1 MHYCRGLSFTQDPD
15 YSYIIGLFEACM
27 KRHGIPKAQ
36 PEFIWNQNRLALEK
50 ESIKEQMRK
59 VLDKKKAEKK

>member
-1 MHYCRGLSFTQDPD
+1 
-15 YSYIIGLFEACM
+15 M
-27 KRHGIPKAQ
+27 KRNGISKAN

-59 VLDKKKAEKK
+59 VLEKKKK